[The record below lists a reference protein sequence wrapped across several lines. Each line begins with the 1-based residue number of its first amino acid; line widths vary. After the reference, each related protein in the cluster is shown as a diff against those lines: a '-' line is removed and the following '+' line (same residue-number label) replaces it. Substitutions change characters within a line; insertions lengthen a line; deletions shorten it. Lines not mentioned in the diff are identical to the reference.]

1 MSMSFN
7 FAVVF
12 PYWLVLLKG
21 LGLTVALTAS
31 CAIIGSLFGFV
42 LSLLRNAPWFFLR
55 LPTTLFVEFFRGTPL
70 LIQLF
75 WIFFCLPVIFG
86 IHIPPYLSVIISLTL
101 FMAAITCET
110 FRGALKSIASEQH
123 DACTALGL
131 GVRVKTVYV
140 IFPQA
145 LLRAIPPLLSNIV
158 SLFKE
163 SALIS
168 SVGVADLMFV
178 GQNISNSTARPVEF
192 LSAVALIYFLVAFPL
207 TRLVGLIEARLLR
220 RFAY

>member
-1 MSMSFN
+1 MN
-7 FAVVF
+7 FDFSIVF

-21 LGLTVALTAS
+21 LGLTLSFTLS
-31 CAIIGSLFGFV
+31 CAIIGSLMGFV
-42 LSLLRNAPWFFLR
+42 LSLLRNSPWFYLR

-75 WIFFCLPVIFG
+75 WIFFCLPVVFN
-86 IHIPPYLSVIISLTL
+86 IHIPPFLSVLISLTL

-131 GVRVKTVYV
+131 GIRVKTIYV

-168 SVGVADLMFV
+168 SVGIADLMFV
-178 GQNISNSTARPVEF
+178 GQNISNAIQRPIEF